1 MKTFLRVLQILL
13 LILVLVFLSGL
24 FLVDR
29 IASRG
34 LPDYDKDVDLRNM
47 TATVEIFRDEHAV
60 PHIYAQTGEDLYRAV
75 GYVMAQDRLWQMDLM
90 RRGTTGRLSEI
101 FGEDL
106 LETDLIMR
114 ALRIEDKSEQVLKD
128 LDPEIRLALI
138 AFSDGVNQYI
148 ESIGKKLPPEFTI
161 LGYEPEPWEPKH
173 SVNMIGYMSWDLTGG
188 YRSKISLHQLR
199 RQVGEAKLRAF
210 LPDPDVH
217 QTLVYPGL
225 EDTVISTPLYTAFE
239 KMRDIGL
246 TGVFHGSNNWAVNG
260 YKTRSG
266 AAIMCNDMHLGYFAP
281 GIWYQMHCVVENKVS
296 VTGVAVP
303 GQPFVICGHNDHI
316 AWGMTNVGIDD
327 TDFYIERLN
336 PDSTKYF
343 FNGNWVDLHV
353 REEAIKTK
361 SGDTHT
367 RTLRFTHRG
376 PIISSFRDIDEAAI
390 SMRWIGNERSNEIL
404 GVYRL
409 NHARNWNDFR
419 EACSHFKAVS
429 QNICYADVEG
439 NIGLQT
445 AAGVPLKKDHYYTV
459 YPGETDECDWTG
471 LMDFEKLPH
480 SYNPESGMVSSANN
494 RIADDRYGQPISH
507 WPEVP
512 YRINRIRELLGQKN
526 YLGVVDMKNVQ
537 LDQQS
542 LLFRNFKSGLSSALN
557 HADLSQTEQKAYA
570 LLKTWDG
577 VLDKKAAAPCIL
589 ETFYMQFLKQT
600 VSDELDSLHYDMV
613 LRSSSF
619 VRNYMENVWRDPQSP
634 WLDNVNTPNVIEQF
648 DDMVEIAFKAT
659 VTELSEKL
667 GDDPE
672 KWEWGDIHTLT
683 LEHPMG
689 GVNILNRFFNLNRGP
704 YAVGGD
710 CFNPSPFVYRYYDP
724 FKVKHG
730 PSQRHIY
737 TTDDWDRSL
746 SVIPTG
752 TSGIPKS
759 VYYCD
764 QTELFLN
771 GQYRKDF
778 VSKQLVRGSSV
789 YRMTLK

>member
-13 LILVLVFLSGL
+13 LILVVVFLSGL

-47 TATVEIFRDEHAV
+47 TASVEIFRDEHAV
-60 PHIYAQTGEDLYRAV
+60 PHIYAQTEEDLYRAV

-128 LDPEIRLALI
+128 LDPEIRLSLI

-148 ESIGKKLPPEFTI
+148 ESLGKKLPPEFTI

-199 RQVGEAKLRAF
+199 RQVGEAKIRAF

-281 GIWYQMHCVVENKVS
+281 GIWYQMHCVVENKVN

-327 TDFYIERLN
+327 TDFYIERLS

-376 PIISSFRDIDEAAI
+376 PVISSFRDIDEAAI

-445 AAGVPLKKDHYYTV
+445 AAGVPLKKDHSYAI
-459 YPGETDECDWTG
+459 YPGETDEYDWTG

-512 YRINRIRELLGQKN
+512 YRIDRIRELLGQKN

-542 LLFRNFKSGLSSALN
+542 LLFRNFKSGLSTALN

-577 VLDKKAAAPCIL
+577 VLDKEAAAPCIL

-600 VSDELDSLHYDMV
+600 VSDELDSLHYDML

-648 DDMVEIAFKAT
+648 DDMVEIAFKAA

-689 GVNILNRFFNLNRGP
+689 GVNILNRFFSLNRGP

-759 VYYCD
+759 AYYCD